1 MNNWKVIFATVVI
14 FGAGVITGGL
24 LVNYVQKCYHKP
36 AHDKLAQ
43 AASGH
48 AAFTNQPGRPAENGR
63 VHLPES
69 LSKQFLQKLDEA
81 LRLDPKQRERI
92 REIIS
97 NGQNHIRRVVQD
109 ARLEIRDVLTL
120 EQRQQFD
127 ELVKRP
133 LRKPAAG
140 TNAAVKLPPKF
151 AAPAPPLAQ

>member
-24 LVNYVQKCYHKP
+24 LVNYVQRCYHRP
-36 AHDKLAQ
+36 AHEKVAQAGPGQ
-43 AASGH
+43 AAS
-48 AAFTNQPGRPAENGR
+48 TNPPDRLAENGR

-69 LSKQFLQKLDEA
+69 LSKQFLEKLDEA
-81 LRLDPKQRERI
+81 LKLDFKQRERI

-109 ARLEIRDVLTL
+109 ARLEIRNVLTL

-133 LRKPAAG
+133 ARKAAAG
-140 TNAAVKLPPKF
+140 TKAAVKRPPEF
-151 AAPAPPLAQ
+151 AAPPPAQ